1 MFKRFT
7 LIFIFLLNCCIS
19 NPLWAQWHQLPDT
32 NFRSFLAANFV
43 TAVQGDSINGAD
55 TIVNTLEW
63 LDIDSLGI
71 HDLEGIQAFQH
82 LKHFSAKLNSL
93 QSVNT
98 LQQLP
103 LLESIY
109 LQNNPLDSLPD
120 FSLFQHLRILDLNS
134 CGLTIFPI
142 LPDSIEVLQLSGN
155 GLDSFPDLSS
165 FLFLEKLHI
174 ASNDSIH
181 HLPAL
186 PPAISDLD
194 LSYTNVL
201 PSDLDTLQFFQLT
214 RLSIAGLGLSQLPNG
229 ISGLPSL
236 IDLNCSNNPIGNIS
250 VFPPNL
256 LFLQMSGTQA
266 TSLMNL
272 PNLIRLVCTNN
283 NITNISFLPST
294 LQFFYA
300 GGNPGLNQLPSSLPQ
315 GLMVMEVG
323 NCNFQ
328 SLPAFPNALQK
339 VFLQNNQLTCLPY
352 LPAGLQTLLASGNN
366 IHCLPN
372 LLTSNFIT
380 DVPLIS
386 CAAWNPNN
394 CPSSGLVQGRI
405 FYDQNANAL
414 RDSGEPFLPNAML
427 SNGNGYFSLS
437 NDSGYYQATPPQGL
451 NTFCSNLPYQTN
463 NNCVPVNIS
472 SAISNINL
480 DFPVELLPSQND
492 LMLQASNC
500 ISPRPY
506 HEMDLK
512 VMVKNKGSVI
522 SASTTLKIVP
532 DSYLSILSA
541 SLPYTTLGDTLVF
554 YMDTLQIGEQR
565 LINLWFDVSISA
577 PMGHII
583 DMPLWIQNTFF
594 DVAPSD
600 NYFLFNAEVVNSYDP
615 NDKRVSPDGSVEQ
628 DFVTYNDSLTYTI
641 RFQNTGNAP
650 AIHIFITDTLNALLD
665 ASTFHF
671 IGSSHPCSSVLEN
684 QILTFYFNNINLPD
698 SVNDEPNSH
707 GFVRFSIKFVPTTT
721 WFDTVR
727 NQANIFFDYNPPILT
742 NNTLNF
748 IARDDFPTTAEANEY
763 RGFSVFPMPADQ
775 LLNIIQPLYGQFT
788 RFAIFSLEGRLILNG
803 PLSGSSTN
811 LDVSQLPA
819 GAYNLNLTD
828 ARGNSEFRKLLII
841 HESK

>member
-7 LIFIFLLNCCIS
+7 IIFFFLFTCFIS
-19 NPLWAQWHQLPDT
+19 NPLWAQWYQLPDT
-32 NFRSFLAANFV
+32 NFRSFLAANFLN
-43 TAVQGDSINGAD
+43 AVQGDSINGAD
-55 TIVNTLEW
+55 TIVNSLEW
-63 LDIDSLGI
+63 LDIDSLSI
-71 HDLEGIQAFQH
+71 QDLEGIQAFQQ

-93 QSVNT
+93 QSVHT
-98 LQQLP
+98 LQQLMW
-103 LLESIY
+103 LESIY

-120 FSLFQHLRILDLNS
+120 FSLFQHLKILDLNS
-134 CGLTIFPI
+134 CGLTTFPN
-142 LPDSIEVLQLSGN
+142 LPDSIEVLELSGN
-155 GLDSFPDLSS
+155 DLDTVPDLSS

-214 RLSIAGLGLSQLPNG
+214 KLAIAGLGLAQLPPG
-229 ISGLPSL
+229 IQALPSL
-236 IDLNCSNNPIGNIS
+236 IDLNFSNNPLGNIS
-250 VFPPNL
+250 VFPTNL
-256 LFLQMSGTQA
+256 LFLQMSGTQS
-266 TSLMNL
+266 TSLVNL

-339 VFLQNNQLTCLPY
+339 VFLQNNQLSCLPV
-352 LPAGLQTLLASGNN
+352 LPSGLQTLLASGNN
-366 IHCLPN
+366 ISCLPN
-372 LLTSNFIT
+372 LLTGSFIT
-380 DVPLIS
+380 DLQVIS

-394 CPSSGLVQGRI
+394 CPSAGLVHGRI
-405 FYDQNANAL
+405 FFDQNANAL
-414 RDSGEPFLPNAML
+414 RDAGEPYLANAL
-427 SNGNGYFSLS
+427 ISNGNGYVSLS
-437 NDSGYYQATPPQGL
+437 NDTGYYQATPPQGL
-451 NTFCSNLPYQTN
+451 NNLCSNLPYQSN
-463 NNCVPVNIS
+463 NNCVTVNIA
-472 SAISNINL
+472 SAFTNITQ
-480 DFPVELLPSQND
+480 DFPVELSPSQND
-492 LMLQASNC
+492 LMVQASNC
-500 ISPRPY
+500 VSPRPY
-506 HEMDLK
+506 HQMDLK
-512 VMVKNKGSVI
+512 VMVKNIGSML
-522 SASTTLKIVP
+522 STSTLLKIVP

-541 SLPYTTLGDTLVF
+541 GLPYVTMGDTLVF
-554 YMDTLQIGEQR
+554 NLDTLEIGQQ
-565 LINLWFDVSISA
+565 LLLDLWFDVSISA
-577 PMGHII
+577 PMGYIL
-583 DMPLWIQNTFF
+583 DMPLWIENSLF
-594 DVAPSD
+594 DVAAAD
-600 NYFLFNAEVVNSYDP
+600 NYFLFNAVVVNSFDP

-628 DFVTYNDSLTYTI
+628 DFVTNRDSLTYTI

-671 IGSSHPCSSVLEN
+671 IGSSHSCSSVLEN

-698 SVNDEPNSH
+698 STNDEPNSH

-748 IARDDFPTTAEANEY
+748 IARDDFPTSAEANEY

-775 LLNIIQPLYGQFT
+775 LLIITQPPYGPFIQ
-788 RFAIFSLEGRLILNG
+788 FAIFSLQGRLILNG
-803 PLSGSSTN
+803 PLSGTSTK

-819 GAYNLNLTD
+819 GAYNFNLTD
-828 ARGNSEFRKLLII
+828 AHGHSENAKLFIV
-841 HESK
+841 H